1 MRDFQTI
8 EELVAYIEEKDLALL
23 FIKTE
28 NCGVCDVMLEKV
40 SRLLEHYQGVENIVI
55 SLQDMREISG
65 KYLVFTGPTV
75 LLFHEGKEILRESRF
90 ISLEKI
96 ERVLQLVEK

>member
-1 MRDFQTI
+1 MRKFQMI
-8 EELVAYIEEKDLALL
+8 EELVAYIEEQRLLLL

-40 SRLLEHYQGVENIVI
+40 NHLLKQYHAVENIVI
-55 SLQDMREISG
+55 SLQDMKEISA
-65 KYLVFTGPTV
+65 KYLVFTAPTI

-96 ERVLQLVEK
+96 ERSLQLLKK

>member
-1 MRDFQTI
+1 MGKFQTI
-8 EELVAYIEEKDLALL
+8 EELASYIEEQRLLLL

-28 NCGVCDVMLEKV
+28 NCGVCDVMLQKV
-40 SRLLEHYQGVENIVI
+40 NRLLAGYQGVENIVI
-55 SLQDMREISG
+55 SLQDMRAISG
-65 KYLVFTGPTV
+65 KYLVFTAPTV

-96 ERVLQLVEK
+96 ERVLQLLEE

>member
-1 MRDFQTI
+1 MREFQII
-8 EELVAYIEEKDLALL
+8 EELVAYIEEKELALL

-40 SRLLEHYQGVENIVI
+40 SRLLEQYQNVEKIVI
-55 SLQDMREISG
+55 SLEEMRTISAQ
-65 KYLVFTGPTV
+65 YLVFTAPTV
-75 LLFHEGKEILRESRF
+75 LLFYEGKEILRESRF

-96 ERVLQLVEK
+96 ERLLQLVEK

>member
-1 MRDFQTI
+1 MH
-8 EELVAYIEEKDLALL
+8 

-40 SRLLEHYQGVENIVI
+40 SRFLKQYQNVVNIVL
-55 SLQDMREISG
+55 SLQDMKEISA
-65 KYLVFTGPTV
+65 KYLVFTAPTV
-75 LLFHEGKEILRESRF
+75 LLFYEGKEILRESRF

-96 ERVLQLVEK
+96 DRKLQLFQ

>member
-1 MRDFQTI
+1 MRKFQTI
-8 EELVAYIEEKDLALL
+8 EELVAYIKAKDVVLL

-28 NCGVCDVMLEKV
+28 NCGVCDVMLQKV
-40 SRLLEHYQGVENIVI
+40 NHLLEQYQGIENIVI
-55 SLQDMREISG
+55 SLQDMKKIAAE
-65 KYLVFTGPTV
+65 YLVFTGPTV

-96 ERVLQLVEK
+96 ERLLQLLEE